1 MEVPGGGDGQI
12 VIAIVIPVVVDLEAG
27 SIEVAEVDAVAV
39 RIHIICQ
46 LSPESL
52 EIKVYCP

>member
-12 VIAIVIPVVVDLEAG
+12 AIAIVIPIVVDLEAG

-46 LSPESL
+46 LSPGSL
-52 EIKVYCP
+52 EIKVYCL